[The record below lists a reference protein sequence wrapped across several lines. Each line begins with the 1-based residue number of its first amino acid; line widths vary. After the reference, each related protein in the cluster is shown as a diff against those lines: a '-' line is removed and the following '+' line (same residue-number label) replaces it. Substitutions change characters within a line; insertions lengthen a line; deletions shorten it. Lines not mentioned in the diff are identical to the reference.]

1 VLPHFSEK
9 TYRITRPYAT
19 ALNDIEQTIYS
30 RFSCLVGR
38 KADWPVVLRFA
49 LPSAVTAMLGAA
61 LLNLFANIPP
71 LLTYP
76 P

>member
-1 VLPHFSEK
+1 
-9 TYRITRPYAT
+9 
-19 ALNDIEQTIYS
+19 
-30 RFSCLVGR
+30 
-38 KADWPVVLRFA
+38 VLRFA